1 MSSITTCA
9 YRFPNMLAYLID
21 DEELALKRLSRMLT
35 ATGRVSIA
43 GASTDPVAAVR
54 VIAAAK
60 PDVLFLDIEM
70 PGMNGFQMLS
80 QLDPQPIVVFTTAY
94 DQYALQAFGVNSV
107 DYLLKPIEAA
117 QLNRALDK
125 IERMRGGSEP
135 RQELREL
142 LERLTAKQAEYPDRI
157 ASRTGERV
165 EFVELARITH
175 FFASDKLTYAATAA
189 KNYMIDHTIQELEQR
204 LDPRKFI
211 RIHRATLVN
220 VDSVH
225 ELHAW
230 FAGRMVL
237 RLKDAKHTELAVSR
251 DRVRALKQRLGI

>member
-1 MSSITTCA
+1 MRA
-9 YRFPNMLAYLID
+9 FLVD
-21 DEELALKRLSRMLT
+21 DEALALKRLSRMLT

-43 GASTDPVAAVR
+43 GSCTDPVEAVQA
-54 VIAAAK
+54 IAAAK

-70 PGMNGFQMLS
+70 PELNGFQMLS
-80 QLDPQPIVVFTTAY
+80 QLDPQPMVVFTTAY

-125 IERMRGGSEP
+125 IERMRGGTEP
-135 RQELREL
+135 RPELREL
-142 LERLTAKQAEYPDRI
+142 LERLMAARQPEYPDRI
-157 ASRTGERV
+157 ASRIGERV

-189 KNYMIDHTIQELEQR
+189 KNYMIDHTIQELEEK

-220 VDSVH
+220 IDSVH

-237 RLKDAKHTELAVSR
+237 RLKDEKRTELAVSR
-251 DRVRALKQRLGI
+251 DRVRAVKQRLGI

>member
-1 MSSITTCA
+1 MRA
-9 YRFPNMLAYLID
+9 FLVD
-21 DEELALKRLSRMLT
+21 DEALALKRLSRMLA

-43 GASTDPVAAVR
+43 GFSTDPVEAVQA
-54 VIAAAK
+54 IAEAK

-70 PGMNGFQMLS
+70 PELNGFQMLS
-80 QLDPQPIVVFTTAY
+80 QLDPQPMVVFTTAY
-94 DQYALQAFGVNSV
+94 DQYALKAFGVNSV

-125 IERMRGGSEP
+125 IERMRGGIEP
-135 RQELREL
+135 RPELREL
-142 LERLTAKQAEYPDRI
+142 LERLMAARQPEYPDRI
-157 ASRTGERV
+157 ASRIGERV
-165 EFVELARITH
+165 EFVELARVTH

-220 VDSVH
+220 IDSVH

-230 FAGRMVL
+230 FAGRMEL
-237 RLKDAKHTELAVSR
+237 RLKDEKRTELAVSR
-251 DRVRALKQRLGI
+251 DRVRAVKERLGI

>member
-1 MSSITTCA
+1 MRA
-9 YRFPNMLAYLID
+9 FLID
-21 DEELALKRLSRMLT
+21 DEALALKRLSRML
-35 ATGRVSIA
+35 AVTGRVSIA
-43 GASTDPVAAVR
+43 GSSTDPVEAVQA
-54 VIAAAK
+54 VMEAK

-70 PGMNGFQMLS
+70 PGMNGFQILS
-80 QLDPQPIVVFTTAY
+80 QLDPQPMVVFTTAY

-125 IERMRGGSEP
+125 IERMRGGVEP
-135 RQELREL
+135 RPELREL
-142 LERLTAKQAEYPDRI
+142 LERLAAATAKPAEYPDRI

-165 EFVELARITH
+165 EFVELSRVTH

-189 KNYMIDHTIQELEQR
+189 KNYTIDHTIQELEQR

-220 VDSVH
+220 VDCVH

-237 RLKDAKHTELAVSR
+237 RLKDEKRTELAVSR

>member
-1 MSSITTCA
+1 MRA
-9 YRFPNMLAYLID
+9 FLVD
-21 DEELALKRLSRMLT
+21 DEALALKRLSRMLA
-35 ATGRVSIA
+35 ATGRVSVA
-43 GASTDPVAAVR
+43 GSSTDPVEAVQA
-54 VIAAAK
+54 VTETK

-70 PGMNGFQMLS
+70 PEMNGFQMLS
-80 QLDPQPIVVFTTAY
+80 QLDPQPMVVFTTAY

-125 IERMRGGSEP
+125 LERMRGGMEP
-135 RQELREL
+135 RPELREL
-142 LERLTAKQAEYPDRI
+142 LERLAKPPEYPDRI

-165 EFVELARITH
+165 EFVELSRITH
-175 FFASDKLTYAATAA
+175 FFASDKLTYAATPA
-189 KNYMIDHTIQELEQR
+189 KNYTIDHTIQELEQK

-220 VDSVH
+220 VDCVH

-237 RLKDAKHTELAVSR
+237 RLKDEKRTELAVSR

>member
-1 MSSITTCA
+1 M
-9 YRFPNMLAYLID
+9 R
-21 DEELALKRLSRMLT
+21 
-35 ATGRVSIA
+35 
-43 GASTDPVAAVR
+43 
-54 VIAAAK
+54 
-60 PDVLFLDIEM
+60 
-70 PGMNGFQMLS
+70 
-80 QLDPQPIVVFTTAY
+80 
-94 DQYALQAFGVNSV
+94 AFGVNSV

-125 IERMRGGSEP
+125 LERMRGGVEP
-135 RQELREL
+135 RPELREL
-142 LERLTAKQAEYPDRI
+142 LERLIAKPAEYPDRI
-157 ASRTGERV
+157 ASRIGERV

-220 VDSVH
+220 IDSVH

-237 RLKDAKHTELAVSR
+237 RLKDEKRTELAVSR
-251 DRVRALKQRLGI
+251 DRVRAVKERLGI